1 MVTALAFGRLPINP
15 QGVAEPSDQVTD
27 DGQATRDSFGVLVGW
42 THREFNGRLGLN
54 LQTIESTRVAQADAV
69 DTHHFLLTKS
79 QAAVLANFLLKIS
92 GQTPPRARRRGV
104 LSRWLGL

>member
-1 MVTALAFGRLPINP
+1 MVSALASDRLPINA

-27 DGQATRDSFGVLVGW
+27 DEQAIRDSFGVLVGW
-42 THREFNGRLGLN
+42 THHEFNGRLGLN
-54 LQTIESTRVAQADAV
+54 LQTIHSTRVAQADSV

-92 GQTPPRARRRGV
+92 GQTPPKVRRKGLLGRLLRG
-104 LSRWLGL
+104 